1 MDEEFGGFIK
11 IISENILASVQ
22 KDMAVLRIAAGCQ
35 FFKLLN
41 NLFSLRIISDK
52 DTFYTYACVHGYLL

>member
-1 MDEEFGGFIK
+1 MMDEEFGGFIK

-41 NLFSLRIISDK
+41 SPSGFLLYFSGDNIRP
-52 DTFYTYACVHGYLL
+52 

>member
-41 NLFSLRIISDK
+41 SPSGFLLYFSGDNIRP
-52 DTFYTYACVHGYLL
+52 